1 MKKSGQDS
9 SGLFKIAR
17 YIYINIP
24 ITENRKKI
32 RNGTL
37 DAIRLRSFFLSDTDT
52 TGLLMTVQKESE
64 RVEISFGMIGY
75 FFDRI

>member
-1 MKKSGQDS
+1 M
-9 SGLFKIAR
+9 
-17 YIYINIP
+17 YINIP

-75 FFDRI
+75 FFDRIYVL